1 MPPANRTLPPETLR
15 AFRHWLGLSQPDVG
29 DILGMSVSGVQD
41 LEREGGPEWVRYAL
55 LGWAVVVHGHA
66 PRTAARH
73 LGLPW
78 RHYPAPAGAAPS
90 ADDLAQLDALAR
102 GGDVTPTAG
111 PASSPIDAGD
121 GAGNGAG
128 DATDSAVP
136 ASGLSAREDE

>member
-1 MPPANRTLPPETLR
+1 MPPANRTLRPETLR

-41 LEREGGPEWVRYAL
+41 MEREGGPEWVRYAL
-55 LGWAVVVHGHA
+55 FGWAAVVHGQA

-78 RHYPAPAGAAPS
+78 KHYPAPAGAAPS
-90 ADDLAQLDALAR
+90 AQDLAQLDALAR
-102 GGDVTPTAG
+102 GREVTPTPR
-111 PASSPIDAGD
+111 PAASPIDVDD

-128 DATDSAVP
+128 SATDSAAAASDP
-136 ASGLSAREDE
+136 AIREHE